1 MKIARIMNIS
11 NMFMFCFIAVF
22 CLIMHQ
28 LYAAV
33 HDYMEMENKKYTSLE
48 LAAELRNSSRLLT
61 ENFRLYIMTED
72 PEYERKYWKIV
83 EERSG
88 ITPRSHDKKVAPG
101 ETVKLNDL
109 LQENI
114 FFHDHIP
121 TIKKANMLSDDLI
134 HFESSTMNMVTG
146 SIHAEPDIIEAKELA
161 YSAYYISKTHE
172 IMNLL
177 DIFYNDINDT
187 SKIITEKFKTKISNY
202 LVMSVIIFI
211 MFAVITLLL
220 RIYTY
225 IYIYSPIN
233 RITQFANTIVNGN
246 TTQRIKT
253 NVNNEIGKLCFTL
266 NLMLDKLQ
274 DEILTSGTDPLTHLC
289 NRRFFEKKLDEL
301 KMLTQYRSQALSILI
316 LDIDFFK
323 RVNDRFGHLCGDDV
337 LRCFAE
343 NMRKCCR
350 KEDIVARLG
359 GEEFAILLP
368 MPASEAAILAERIRD
383 TMEKAGIL
391 PDGTSVTCSIGITQY
406 APGEKT
412 EEFLERADQALYR
425 AKEEGRNRVRIL
437 EKASFSAHGS
447 GVNDGEDGMSDIP
460 DAGGTAEGTS
470 VPRRGASS

>member
-134 HFESSTMNMVTG
+134 HFEASTMNMVTG
-146 SIHAEPDIIEAKELA
+146 SIHAEPYIIKAKELA

-177 DIFYNDINDT
+177 DIFYDDINDT

-202 LVMSVIIFI
+202 LVMSIYHLP
-211 MFAVITLLL
+211 TYLL
-220 RIYTY
+220 
-225 IYIYSPIN
+225 
-233 RITQFANTIVNGN
+233 
-246 TTQRIKT
+246 
-253 NVNNEIGKLCFTL
+253 
-266 NLMLDKLQ
+266 
-274 DEILTSGTDPLTHLC
+274 
-289 NRRFFEKKLDEL
+289 
-301 KMLTQYRSQALSILI
+301 
-316 LDIDFFK
+316 
-323 RVNDRFGHLCGDDV
+323 
-337 LRCFAE
+337 
-343 NMRKCCR
+343 
-350 KEDIVARLG
+350 
-359 GEEFAILLP
+359 
-368 MPASEAAILAERIRD
+368 
-383 TMEKAGIL
+383 
-391 PDGTSVTCSIGITQY
+391 
-406 APGEKT
+406 
-412 EEFLERADQALYR
+412 
-425 AKEEGRNRVRIL
+425 
-437 EKASFSAHGS
+437 
-447 GVNDGEDGMSDIP
+447 
-460 DAGGTAEGTS
+460 
-470 VPRRGASS
+470 